1 MIKLSKATQR
11 LYDIILSAQHG
22 KPIDEF
28 DPPLNPEEIEDYK
41 SIQAQCEMIKAQG
54 REPMFELP
62 VDYEPDDEYED
73 NNEPDEISDIIR
85 GEKEE

>member
-1 MIKLSKATQR
+1 MSKATQR
-11 LYDIILSAQHG
+11 LYDIILGAQHG
-22 KPIDEF
+22 KSIEEF
-28 DPPLNPEEIEDYK
+28 DPPLKAKEIEFYNSVLEDCAR
-41 SIQAQCEMIKAQG
+41 SRAEG

-62 VDYEPDDEYED
+62 VDYEPDDEYEY